1 MKGLFQNEEKNEIDI
16 DYIIIWNFKK
26 LNWNVV
32 FWIFELKIVNTFMR
46 YLRPLLTSILEVPIA
61 DKMKIKKVTTLL
73 LPGDLFIRAFNEQS
87 CQVSCT

>member
-1 MKGLFQNEEKNEIDI
+1 M
-16 DYIIIWNFKK
+16 
-26 LNWNVV
+26 V
-32 FWIFELKIVNTFMR
+32 FMR